1 MASGLTSHAME
12 ERRARSLHEYF
23 VCGLRIRSE
32 IPLPELASGQP
43 VDGAPVIDIRFGDAG
58 PALAPR
64 ASPIFEANADEY
76 RHEVPDTARYR
87 IRNGDEIVIA
97 PLGRSSAALMRIF
110 LLGTGL
116 AALCHQRGLLPLH
129 ASAIAIAVDGGCVA
143 FAGPPG
149 AGKSTLAAFFHDRG
163 YDVLSDDL
171 CVVSFAQAERP
182 LAWPGVPRFKLA
194 RDAVAAL
201 GRDVRRLTRCDEVP
215 GEFHLPFDRPA
226 APALPLRRLYVL
238 ADGRPGIHKLGGAD
252 AFEALLANTHRAHLV
267 EPMGRTAA
275 HFENCTTLLK
285 HAGVYAASRRHGL
298 DLVAAEAAILERH
311 FRDDA

>member
-1 MASGLTSHAME
+1 MASGLIPHAME
-12 ERRARSLHEYF
+12 ERSAQSVHEYF

-58 PALAPR
+58 PALPPR
-64 ASPIFEANADEY
+64 AGPIFEAGTNEY

-116 AALCHQRGLLPLH
+116 ATLCHQRSLLPLH
-129 ASAIAIAVDGGCVA
+129 ASAIAVDGGCVA

-149 AGKSTLAAFFHDRG
+149 AGKSTLAAFFHN
-163 YDVLSDDL
+163 
-171 CVVSFAQAERP
+171 
-182 LAWPGVPRFKLA
+182 
-194 RDAVAAL
+194 
-201 GRDVRRLTRCDEVP
+201 
-215 GEFHLPFDRPA
+215 
-226 APALPLRRLYVL
+226 
-238 ADGRPGIHKLGGAD
+238 LGGAD

-267 EPMGRTAA
+267 EPMGRPAA
-275 HFENCTTLLK
+275 HFKNCTTLLK

-298 DLVAAEAAILERH
+298 DLLAAEAAILERH